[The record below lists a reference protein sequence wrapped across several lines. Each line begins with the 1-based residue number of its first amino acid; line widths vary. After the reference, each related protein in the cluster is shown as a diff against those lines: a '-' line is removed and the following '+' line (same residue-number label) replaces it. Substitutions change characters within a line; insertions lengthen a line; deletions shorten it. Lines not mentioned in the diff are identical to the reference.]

1 MLSEHFY
8 RNFSHSVPP
17 LDLSEDSKLTLDEND
32 CPTNLLCTEDEILQL
47 LQNLDVSKSNG
58 PDGISA
64 EGYIMQHCLLSYKT
78 IQYLNSV
85 RLSPLWLEIV
95 YGSPNPQGR

>member
-8 RNFSHSVPP
+8 RHFNHSVPP
-17 LDLSEDSKLTLDEND
+17 LNLSEDSQLTLDEND
-32 CPTNLLCTEDEILQL
+32 CPTDLLCTEGEILRI

-64 EGYIMQHCLLSYKT
+64 KM
-78 IQYLNSV
+78 
-85 RLSPLWLEIV
+85 
-95 YGSPNPQGR
+95 